1 MNAIFL
7 AILTSAVA
15 PTTTAATQPQSLQA
29 QFDAATR
36 AMESEDCKA
45 AIALFEALEA
55 RPAVM
60 RNAAVLATV
69 RARRGR
75 CLDKLGRNE
84 DARPLLVAAIEKLP
98 TDQPNYRL
106 DRYQASMALGLIDYQ
121 RLDYGAAR
129 AALEAALALAD
140 DPGDKMNTGL
150 WLGRVLMF
158 DDPPA
163 ALKHAQ
169 DAMAILASQPKLEGK
184 TQAGLRTVY
193 ARVLLNR
200 GDIKGAMA
208 ELQRS
213 VRQQGGLDTRVVLSE
228 VVTRSDY
235 AIAALLNKDADT
247 AREMMAY
254 TSAGRFA
261 KTPFATARAIDLP
274 SCGEDGIAP
283 EDSAIVEFALNENGV
298 VVSAHP
304 VWASRPGPM
313 ARVFAR
319 AVRDWSWKPEDAKQI
334 PAFFRV
340 VTRVELRCTNTT
352 SRPGVMDALWEP
364 VGNWM
369 TTHKLESV
377 TWNGSAAA
385 ALPGLLVK
393 LGNARAS
400 GPPFARVPVSDAIA
414 KNAAASDEQRLAAA
428 EDAYAILTEAKA
440 PAPVL
445 VYYAITAFQAASGQ
459 KRGAAAERLLMSR
472 LADPSIARDHVANTA
487 AQLFLS
493 DIGAL
498 PTEGMLTRLA
508 TITADG
514 YLPEKDPLRVAALV
528 RIADLQARKGAFDV
542 AQAAY
547 DKTGLDAAQ
556 CALIGP
562 PPRMTSTGASNSDFP
577 MEAARWGFEGW
588 VRFETDIDA
597 KGRTL
602 NQRAI
607 IAYPPFVFREAALS
621 VAKNVRFTQSYRPGG
636 EKACTGVQ
644 QVVNF
649 RMP

>member
-1 MNAIFL
+1 MNAAFIAVL
-7 AILTSAVA
+7 ATALTPVT
-15 PTTTAATQPQSLQA
+15 PPAAQPQSLQA
-29 QFDAATR
+29 QFDAATK
-36 AMESEDCKA
+36 AMASEDCKA
-45 AIALFEALEA
+45 AIALFETLEA
-55 RPAVM
+55 RPTVT
-60 RNAAVLATV
+60 RNAPVLATV

-75 CLDKLGRNE
+75 CLLKLGHDE
-84 DARPLLVAAIEKLP
+84 EARPLLVAAIEKLP
-98 TDQPNYRL
+98 ADQPNYRL
-106 DRYQASMALGLIDYQ
+106 DRYQANMALGRIDYQ

-129 AALEAALALAD
+129 TSLEAGLALAD
-140 DPGDKMNTGL
+140 DPGDKMNAEL

-158 DDPPA
+158 DDPTA
-163 ALKHAQ
+163 ALNYAQ
-169 DAMAILASQPKLEGK
+169 GAMAILASQPKLEGK

-200 GDIKGAMA
+200 GDIKGALA
-208 ELQRS
+208 ELRRS
-213 VRQQGGLDTRVVLSE
+213 VSQQGGLDTRVVLSE

-254 TSAGRFA
+254 TGAGRFA
-261 KTPFATARAIDLP
+261 KAPFATARAIDLP
-274 SCGEDGIAP
+274 SCGEDGIGP
-283 EDSAIVEFALNENGV
+283 EDSAIVEFALNDNGV
-298 VVSAHP
+298 VVSAQP

-319 AVRDWSWKPEDAKQI
+319 AVRGWSWKPEDAKQI

-352 SRPGVMDALWEP
+352 SRPGVLDALWEP
-364 VGNWM
+364 VANWM
-369 TTHKLESV
+369 ATQKLESV

-393 LGNARAS
+393 LADAKAS
-400 GPPFARVPVSDAIA
+400 GPPVARVPVSDAIA
-414 KNAAASDEQRLAAA
+414 KNAAASNEQRLAAA
-428 EDAYAILTEAKA
+428 EDAYAVLTEAKA

-445 VYYAITAFQAASGQ
+445 VYYAITAFQAASLE

-472 LADPSIARDHVANTA
+472 LADTRIASDQIANAA

-498 PTEGMLTRLA
+498 PTDGLLTRLG
-508 TITADG
+508 TITAEG
-514 YLPEKDPLRVAALV
+514 YLPDKDPLRIAALV
-528 RIADLQARKGAFDV
+528 RIADLQARKGAFDA

-562 PPRMTSTGASNSDFP
+562 PPRMTSTGANSSDFP
-577 MEAARWGFEGW
+577 MEAIRWGFEGW

-602 NQRAI
+602 NQRAV
-607 IAYPPFVFREAALS
+607 IAYPPFVFREAALG
-621 VAKNVRFTQSYRPGG
+621 VAKGVRYTQSFRPAG
-636 EKACTGVQ
+636 EKACTGMQ

-649 RMP
+649 RIP